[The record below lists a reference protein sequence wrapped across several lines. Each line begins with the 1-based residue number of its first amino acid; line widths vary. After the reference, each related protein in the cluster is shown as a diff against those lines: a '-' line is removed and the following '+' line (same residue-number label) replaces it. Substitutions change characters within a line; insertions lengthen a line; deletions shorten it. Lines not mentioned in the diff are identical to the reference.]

1 MRKTLLTLTIAT
13 LLTGCNGDSSHKISN
28 TSDPQLN
35 YTVSGEVQSNYL
47 SKEITVCADLTQDWI
62 CNPNEPKVKAKS
74 GLFSITSINKNI
86 MNARILAVSTL
97 NAADDQSRAYTSKS
111 VTLATPSL
119 QKEKGNIINGI
130 STLVTANM
138 EHGFSAREAIRDVQ
152 AKLEKQGLSI
162 SGDLSDNFN
171 DPALTQVDKN
181 IQLLSASVKDE
192 QRSRILS
199 TLAKELH
206 SQKDFI
212 AADSL
217 TEQEIADK
225 AAQLEQQSLARL
237 VGNDTG
243 ITQYF
248 DGTDFTDTP
257 QAGFPLQ
264 DADVGFDATDKNS
277 HSGNGFKLTK
287 LDAKGQALPDSAAE
301 WSCVQDER
309 TKLIWEVKSNDP
321 TSPRWKKNEFALQI
335 KGGIQPHS
343 GDIEYSQQTN
353 KSGINTTQ
361 QYQEMI
367 NKEQL
372 CGINTWRLPLQQEQ
386 YDLLDLGSTAKN
398 NEGDIIALN
407 TKYFPNVEAGIEGF
421 GWYWSSSLMYAENEN
436 QYYYNLYNYLDQVS
450 SGGESGVQT
459 LCKPESEVQTECE
472 SPTIMNIRMVSQGK

>member
-1 MRKTLLTLTIAT
+1 MKKTLLTITIAT
-13 LLTGCNGDSSHKISN
+13 LLAGCNGGSSN
-28 TSDPQLN
+28 TIDNNAKPDPKLD
-35 YTVSGEVQSNYL
+35 YTITGEVQSNYL
-47 SKEITVCADLTQDWI
+47 DKDTTVCVDLNADWV
-62 CNPNEPKVKAKS
+62 CNPSEPKVQVQS
-74 GLFSITSINKNI
+74 GLFSITSNNKDI
-86 MNARILAVSTL
+86 LLSRLLAVSTL

-119 QKEKGNIINGI
+119 QKEKGNVINGI
-130 STLVTANM
+130 STLVAANM

-199 TLAKELH
+199 SLAKDLH

-212 AADSL
+212 TADSL

-264 DADVGFDATDKNS
+264 DANIGFDATEKNS
-277 HSGNGFKLTK
+277 HSGNGFKFTK

-301 WSCVQDER
+301 WSCVRDER
-309 TKLIWEVKSNDP
+309 TKLVWEVKSNDP
-321 TSPRWKKNEFALQI
+321 TSPRWKKNEFAIQI

-343 GDIEYSQQTN
+343 EAIKLSQKTN
-353 KSGINTTQ
+353 KSGINTTG
-361 QYQEMI
+361 QYQEMV

-372 CGINTWRLPLQQEQ
+372 CGINTWRLPTFNEQ
-386 YDLLDLGSTAKN
+386 YDLLNFGSTATDDDDN
-398 NEGDIIALN
+398 LIGLE
-407 TKYFPNVEAGIEGF
+407 TKYFPNVDGGSEGF
-421 GWYWSSSLMYAENEN
+421 GWYWSSSLMYAPN
-436 QYYYNLYNYLDQVS
+436 QAKEMHIYNYLDQVS
-450 SGGESGVQT
+450 DSFGEAGVQL
-459 LCKPESEVQTECE
+459 LCKQENVECNY
-472 SPTIMNIRMVSQGK
+472 PTVMNVRMVSQGK